1 MKPLTKDLEY
11 CIDNNLFFEKLK
23 YYTCNLHVVQ
33 FIKYFQ
39 MKNRITLN
47 KLVDNTVNRYL
58 DMLEEN
64 RRLYELEKDFN
75 LLHSKKRYKNYISKE
90 KLEKIKYKFINSKL
104 YYLDWVIDCYQNPIL
119 EYLYLFINSINNS
132 LYIKETQFNNNS
144 TQYNYDNFE
153 NKIKRMKEEAED
165 YNEENRLI
173 DAKIHEGLINT
184 YKDDKIEGSAI
195 ISSITNKF
203 VYEFLKN
210 IDLDEF
216 EDIND
221 KDIETLKRNQF
232 FHKRFERVNFTEKE
246 MLDGFAQACYYNY
259 AQARFEEFKILVK
272 NYNNKKSKTTSIP
285 KFTKDTIEREIV
297 NLFNSILE
305 KEQIVSIY
313 KTKKPPNI
321 LKTYEDILIY
331 TTKNLDKLDKD
342 FYKFMI
348 ENFLDETEKIKKFKE
363 EHEKELKNLISNLR
377 ILFY

>member
-1 MKPLTKDLEY
+1 MNFLTEDLEY
-11 CIDNNLFFEKLK
+11 FIDNNFFFEELK
-23 YYTCNLHVVQ
+23 YHTCNLHVVQ
-33 FIKYFQ
+33 FIKYFG
-39 MKNRITLN
+39 MKNKITLN
-47 KLVDNTVNRYL
+47 QLVDNTINRYL
-58 DMLEEN
+58 DILEEN

-104 YYLDWVIDCYQNPIL
+104 YYLDCVIVSLENPIL
-119 EYLYLFINSINNS
+119 EYLYLFINSINSS

-144 TQYNYDNFE
+144 SQYNYDNFE
-153 NKIKRMKEEAED
+153 NKIKRMKEDAEN
-165 YNEENRLI
+165 YNDENRLI
-173 DAKIHEGLINT
+173 DAKIHEGLIKI

-203 VYEFLKN
+203 VYDFLKN

-232 FHKRFERVNFTEKE
+232 FYKKFEKVNFTEKE

-259 AQARFEEFKILVK
+259 AQARFEEFKILMK
-272 NYNNKKSKTTSIP
+272 NFNLKKNKTTTIP
-285 KFTKDTIEREIV
+285 KLTKDFIERAIV
-297 NLFNSILE
+297 DLFNSILE
-305 KEQIVSIY
+305 KEQIISIY

-321 LKTYEDILIY
+321 LKNYENITIY

-342 FYKFMI
+342 FYKFI
-348 ENFLDETEKIKKFKE
+348 LENFLKETEKIKKFKD
-363 EHEKELKNLISNLR
+363 EHEKELKKLVSNLR

>member
-1 MKPLTKDLEY
+1 MNPLTKELEY
-11 CIDNNLFFEKLK
+11 YIDNNFFFEELK
-23 YYTCNLHVVQ
+23 YHTCNLHVVQ

-39 MKNRITLN
+39 MKNIITPN
-47 KLVDNTVNRYL
+47 QLVDNTINRYL

-75 LLHSKKRYKNYISKE
+75 LLHSKKRYKNYITKE

-132 LYIKETQFNNNS
+132 LYIKETQFNNS

-153 NKIKRMKEEAED
+153 NKLKKIKVEAENNND
-165 YNEENRLI
+165 ENRLI
-173 DAKIHEGLINT
+173 DAKIHEGLIKT

-221 KDIETLKRNQF
+221 KDIEILKRNQF

-259 AQARFEEFKILVK
+259 AQARFEEFKILMK
-272 NYNNKKSKTTSIP
+272 NFNLKKNKTTTIP
-285 KFTKDTIEREIV
+285 KLTKDFIERAIV
-297 NLFNSILE
+297 DLFNSILE
-305 KEQIVSIY
+305 KEQIISIY

-321 LKTYEDILIY
+321 LKNYENITIY

-342 FYKFMI
+342 FYKFI
-348 ENFLDETEKIKKFKE
+348 LENFFDETEKIKKFKK
-363 EHEKELKNLISNLR
+363 EHEKELKNLIFSLR